1 MGKGSTFTITLP
13 AKEKRPPVRVLV
25 VDDDDAVRETVVEIL
40 EKDATFSIKES
51 PNGMDAC
58 IKLGSFRPDLLILDI
73 RMPDMSGIEVC
84 KRIKE
89 DSDFNDM
96 KVIIITGFPD
106 GDDAEKIAG
115 MGFGNFCTK
124 PIKIK
129 DFEAMVHKVL
139 NG

>member
-1 MGKGSTFTITLP
+1 M
-13 AKEKRPPVRVLV
+13 

-40 EKDATFSIKES
+40 DKNAMFSIKES

-89 DSDFNDM
+89 DSDFSDM

-106 GDDAEKIAG
+106 GDDAEEDCRYGVWESLHQTGKNKGLRSHGAQSPQWIE
-115 MGFGNFCTK
+115 T
-124 PIKIK
+124 
-129 DFEAMVHKVL
+129 DHV
-139 NG
+139 